1 MTTLAQALTQ
11 ILDSVTPLDT
21 ELVELGSALSRVI
34 AGEIVAP
41 WDLPMV
47 DNSAM
52 DGYAVRHADCAPGA
66 SFRVTGFLPA
76 GNEPVPQVRQG
87 EAVKIMTG
95 APIPAGSDL
104 VVPVEEAEERDGRV
118 TFSDPVRMGQHIRF
132 RGEDVRAGQAI
143 AGPGTLIRPAEIN
156 MLASLG
162 KALVPVYRRARV
174 AVVATGDELVELG
187 QLPEPGCVINS
198 NSLALAAAIR
208 EIGAEPVMIGIA
220 RDDLDSHRRL
230 LTAALSADAVITSA
244 GVSAGDRDL
253 VRDVLA
259 ELGVRQLFWKVKIKP
274 GGPTAFGMKGAVPVF
289 SLPGNPVST
298 LLTFEMLVRPAL
310 LKLMGHDRLFKVP
323 VRAVLAEDARPR
335 EGKTTLLRVRLSHA
349 DGAWS
354 ASSSGDQKTS
364 FLRTQVAADG
374 IVLLAPGKETLPAG
388 SEVGVL
394 VLGERQWLAGCQG

>member
-1 MTTLAQALTQ
+1 MTTLAQALTL

-21 ELVELGSALSRVI
+21 ELVELGSALGRVI
-34 AGEIVAP
+34 AREIVAP

-52 DGYAVRHADCAPGA
+52 DGYAVRHVDCTPGA

-76 GNEPVPQVRQG
+76 GNEPVPEVRQG

-104 VVPVEEAEERDGRV
+104 VVPVEEAEERDGLV

-132 RGEDVRAGQAI
+132 RGEDVRAGKTI

-230 LTAALSADAVITSA
+230 LTASLSADAVITSA

-310 LKLMGHDRLFKVP
+310 LKLMGHARLFKVP
-323 VRAVLAEDARPR
+323 VRAILAEDARPR
-335 EGKTTLLRVRLSHA
+335 EGKTTLLRVRLSYA

-374 IVLLAPGKETLPAG
+374 IVPLAPGKETLPAG

-394 VLGERQWLAGCQG
+394 VLGERQWLAEC

>member
-11 ILDSVTPLDT
+11 ILDSVTPLET
-21 ELVELGSALSRVI
+21 ELVELGSALGRVI
-34 AGEIVAP
+34 AGEIAAP

-52 DGYAVRHADCAPGA
+52 DGYAVRHVDCTPGA

-76 GNEPVPQVRQG
+76 GNEPVPEVRQG

-104 VVPVEEAEERDGRV
+104 VIPVEEAEERDGQV
-118 TFSDPVRMGQHIRF
+118 TFSDPVKRGQHIRF
-132 RGEDVRAGQAI
+132 RGEDVRAGQVI

-208 EIGAEPVMIGIA
+208 ELGAEPVMIGIA

-230 LTAALSADAVITSA
+230 LTAALNADAVITSA

-253 VRDVLA
+253 VRDVLG
-259 ELGVRQLFWKVKIKP
+259 ELGVRQLFWKVKVKP
-274 GGPTAFGMKGAVPVF
+274 GGPTAFGMKGEVPVF

-298 LLTFEMLVRPAL
+298 LLTFEVLVRPAL
-310 LKLMGHDRLFKVP
+310 LKLMGHGRLFKVP

-349 DGAWS
+349 QGVWF

-374 IVLLAPGKETLPAG
+374 IVLLPPGTESLPAG
-388 SEVGVL
+388 SAVDVL
-394 VLGERQWLAGCQG
+394 VLGERQWLAEG

>member
-1 MTTLAQALTQ
+1 MTTLAQALTL

-21 ELVELGSALSRVI
+21 ELVELGSALGRVI

-104 VVPVEEAEERDGRV
+104 VVPVEEAEERDGLV
-118 TFSDPVRMGQHIRF
+118 TFSDPVRMGQHIRL
-132 RGEDVRAGQAI
+132 RGEDVRAGQTI

-208 EIGAEPVMIGIA
+208 ELGAEPVMIGIA

-230 LTAALSADAVITSA
+230 LAASLNADAVITSA

-259 ELGVRQLFWKVKIKP
+259 ELGVRQLFWKVKVKP
-274 GGPTAFGMKGAVPVF
+274 GGPTAFGMKGTVPVF

-298 LLTFEMLVRPAL
+298 LLTFEMLARPAL
-310 LKLMGHDRLFKVP
+310 LKLMGHRRLFKVP
-323 VRAVLAEDARPR
+323 VRAILAEDARPR
-335 EGKTTLLRVRLSHA
+335 EGKTTLLRVRLSYA
-349 DGAWS
+349 GGAWS

-394 VLGERQWLAGCQG
+394 VLGERQWLAEC